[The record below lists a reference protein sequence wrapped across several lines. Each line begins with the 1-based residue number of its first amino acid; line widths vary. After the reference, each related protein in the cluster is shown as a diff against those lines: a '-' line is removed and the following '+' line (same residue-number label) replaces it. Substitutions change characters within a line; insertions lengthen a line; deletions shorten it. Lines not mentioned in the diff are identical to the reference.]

1 MVIGPMVNNFD
12 IIKRYMS
19 GLYMGGYYLHA
30 QVVRRQKDHSDK
42 VKEGAV
48 QHYYIR
54 SVSELEKLERDIIGL
69 ADHYKAR
76 VYINL
81 SRKSLRE
88 LGMRVSQEI
97 LSKNL
102 MGQDINPNKI
112 MGSVSGSMVGKD
124 IAWIIDVDDVNQKDA
139 IRAYLGNI
147 PVLEVPSVS
156 GLHLIAL
163 AKFNVAEVASMFGVD
178 IHKNSM
184 GSLLYFGA

>member
-1 MVIGPMVNNFD
+1 MANNFD
-12 IIKRYMS
+12 IIKAYMS
-19 GLYMGGYYLHA
+19 GLDMDGYYIHA

-42 VKEGAV
+42 VKEGALK
-48 QHYYIR
+48 HYYIR
-54 SVSELEKLERDIIGL
+54 SVNELEKLESEIIDI
-69 ADHYKAR
+69 ANHYKAR

-88 LGMRVSQEI
+88 LGMRVSQAI

-102 MGQDINPNKI
+102 IGQDINPNKL
-112 MGSVSGSMVGKD
+112 MSSVSGSMVGKD
-124 IAWIIDVDDVNQKDA
+124 IAWIIDVDDLSQKGA
-139 IRAYLGNI
+139 IRDYLGNI

-184 GSLLYFGA
+184 GSLLYFNEH

>member
-1 MVIGPMVNNFD
+1 MANNFD
-12 IIKRYMS
+12 IIKAYMS
-19 GLYMGGYYLHA
+19 GLDMDGYYLHA

-42 VKEGAV
+42 VREGAV

-69 ADHYKAR
+69 ADHYNAR

-124 IAWIIDVDDVNQKDA
+124 IAWIIDVDDLDQKDS
-139 IRAYLGNI
+139 IYEYLRNYRV

-156 GLHLIAL
+156 GLHLVAL
-163 AKFNVAEVASMFGVD
+163 AKFNVAEVASMFDVD

-184 GSLLYFGA
+184 GSLLYFHEQ